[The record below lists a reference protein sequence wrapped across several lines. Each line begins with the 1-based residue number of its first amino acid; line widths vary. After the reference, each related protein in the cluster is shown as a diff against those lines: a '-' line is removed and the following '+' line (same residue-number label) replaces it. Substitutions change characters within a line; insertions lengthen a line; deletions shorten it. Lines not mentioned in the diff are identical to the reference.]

1 MHGNTSGM
9 TQQEKRAPTTQDRAF
24 HILKPGTAEHLL
36 SIAFNNLKITEEDSK
51 YISQFVNELRAS
63 NNIGKGRVVK
73 IVSVLINW
81 RRVIDDYDFNKIED
95 LYNGIEDLKDPNKW
109 GRSLRQNTL
118 RDYIMFLKR
127 FYKWLIENKHSSIP
141 LEKIEKIKAPGCDL
155 MTKTAGD
162 LLDEMEI
169 LAMINASQNSRDRAL
184 ISMLY
189 EGAFRIMEVATLQW
203 SQVKFDEYGA
213 VINVDL
219 KTERPRYIRLVSSV
233 PHLATWMKDYPY
245 KPEGNALVFIT
256 AKHHPLQYRGREC
269 AIEEDRT
276 PCGD

>member
-1 MHGNTSGM
+1 MHQPLRTVFSHSETWHGRT
-9 TQQEKRAPTTQDRAF
+9 
-24 HILKPGTAEHLL
+24 LL

-95 LYNGIEDLKDPNKW
+95 LYSGIEDLKDPNKW

-169 LAMINASQNSRDRAL
+169 LAMINASQNNRDRPSSAC
-184 ISMLY
+184 SMK
-189 EGAFRIMEVATLQW
+189 EHSG
-203 SQVKFDEYGA
+203 
-213 VINVDL
+213 
-219 KTERPRYIRLVSSV
+219 
-233 PHLATWMKDYPY
+233 
-245 KPEGNALVFIT
+245 
-256 AKHHPLQYRGREC
+256 
-269 AIEEDRT
+269 
-276 PCGD
+276 